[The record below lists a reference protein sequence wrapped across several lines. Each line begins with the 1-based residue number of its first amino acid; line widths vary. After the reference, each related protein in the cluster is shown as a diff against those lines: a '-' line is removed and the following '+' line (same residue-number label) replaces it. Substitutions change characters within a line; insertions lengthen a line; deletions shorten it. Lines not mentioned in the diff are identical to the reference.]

1 MGDAGG
7 HYYAFAL
14 VKDIWLSVHG
24 KAALPSS
31 TVTRASPPEAWVL
44 ISSPFS
50 KANRVRLTLSFCT
63 RVRLTICPSL

>member
-24 KAALPSS
+24 KAALAFKQGHNGIAAGSMG
-31 TVTRASPPEAWVL
+31 AYL
-44 ISSPFS
+44 LDLL
-50 KANRVRLTLSFCT
+50 KGK
-63 RVRLTICPSL
+63 